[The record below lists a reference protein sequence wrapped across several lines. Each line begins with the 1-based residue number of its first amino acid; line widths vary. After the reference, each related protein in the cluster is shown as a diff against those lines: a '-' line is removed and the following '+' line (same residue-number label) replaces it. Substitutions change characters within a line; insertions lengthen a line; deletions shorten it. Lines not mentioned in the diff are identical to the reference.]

1 MTATEQPSIAVLKL
15 TKPELIAACDMYRE
29 KAQQAHQ
36 EARKARNEAL
46 LLRSQLDAL
55 RAAYEPPHAHQEN

>member
-1 MTATEQPSIAVLKL
+1 MADLTNPPSIAALKL
-15 TKPELIAACDMYRE
+15 TKPELIAVCEMYRD

-36 EARKARNEAL
+36 EARAARNEAL

-55 RAAYEPPHAHQEN
+55 RTAYEPGRPTP